1 MKKRMLQLSFLL
13 LFLGFLAGPAA
24 SAQERTVSGTVT
36 SKDGLPLAAVTV
48 QVSGTSN
55 GTTTDE
61 KGRYSLPAKTGDKIE
76 FSSIGYITQTV
87 TLGDQSSLNVTLNE
101 NTKTLG
107 ETVVTALGVKRSQR
121 SLGYAISTVKGED
134 LVKAGQTLNP
144 FLSLYGKAAGVGVNI
159 GAAGPEGGIRINI
172 RGAASMNP
180 GQNTRP
186 LFVVDGVI
194 LSDKATSMGSGVG
207 QFDYGAGINDIN
219 ADDIQSIEILKG
231 AKATVLYGSD
241 AANGV
246 VLITTKDG
254 AQTRGLGMTASFQYA
269 VEHPVSYM
277 NFQNEYGLGE
287 SIYDTSYTTLHGVR
301 VRQMPVDRF
310 NFGPKFDGAPM
321 MFYDSS
327 MVRNVAHPDNYES
340 LFQNGFATTADVAI
354 AGSNDKGN
362 MRASYTNYYYQDITN
377 SDSWQKKN
385 TFSFN
390 GKINASKLASFQF
403 VTNIYNVTTQNRRG
417 GNAGMIAWGMPRDY
431 AYSKVFP
438 LYTDS
443 TGYKRDLDKYGVT
456 NAITELGGNYLWPL
470 IMNRYRD
477 DKLHIISSAKVTL
490 NFSPH
495 VFFVGQAGVDYDN
508 TNYTTDISVDRVKP
522 VVTGG
527 SFGVAKENT
536 VVQTYQGLLNYDNSI
551 INRDIH
557 LFAFV
562 GGIYKQNK
570 FDHLG
575 SNTVGGLNYP
585 DWYSFAN
592 EVGPAGPGNE
602 YLLRNYT
609 RNNDVLYSA
618 VGSATF
624 SWKYELYLEFQGRQD
639 WNSTLPPAKNKYF
652 YPGVSLTWNYTER
665 FKIPKMNRGQLRFSW
680 ANVGNG
686 TSDYYAN
693 YLFSFSRVQ
702 NSNAVS
708 VTAPSYIT
716 PQVIGPERKREFEA
730 GLNNSFFDG
739 DRLII
744 DFSFYTNNRYN
755 QIMGVPISNSSSS
768 DQLRI
773 NAGNVKNWGYELS
786 ITGTPVMTPSVRWDL
801 TFNAANQ
808 QSKVL
813 KLYPGVNI
821 YQVQSLVGKVGE
833 YADVGQRFGEIKMFD
848 YLRDSASGQKIVNS
862 SGLYGLDQQ
871 KYINVAN
878 VFPKIYGG
886 VFSDLYFK
894 GFDFHVGIDY
904 KFGGTIFSITNNYLT
919 GNGQAAITL
928 KGRDEAHGGLAYY
941 INNSGQKVA
950 WEHDKAA
957 PADSKDGKV
966 YHDGI
971 ILPGV
976 MDENGKYVKNTT
988 ITSAT
993 DYYETYINDLYQYWP
1008 PDHLY
1013 KNNYINVR
1021 EAALAYTLP
1030 KELSN
1035 RMKLQKVTLTVA
1047 ARNLFYLYKT
1057 VPNIDPEGALGAGS
1071 YVENTIYP
1079 STREYSFGISVS
1091 F

>member
-1 MKKRMLQLSFLL
+1 MNPKRLHHLLPLLPLFMLIFLN
-13 LFLGFLAGPAA
+13 A
-24 SAQERTVSGTVT
+24 SGQEREITGSVT
-36 SKDGLPLAAVTV
+36 SATGSPLPATTV
-48 QVSGTSN
+48 QIAGTTT
-55 GTTTDE
+55 GTTTDNQGKYTLE
-61 KGRYSLPAKTGDKIE
+61 AKTGDQLE
-76 FSSIGYITQTV
+76 FTSVGYEKTTITVGTGNTV
-87 TLGDQSSLNVTLNE
+87 NVTLKVNK
-101 NTKTLG
+101 NVLG
-107 ETVVTALGVKRSQR
+107 ETVVTALGVRRDQR
-121 SLGYAISTVKGED
+121 SLGYAISTVKGGD

-159 GAAGPEGGIRINI
+159 GAAGPEGGVRINI

-180 GQNTRP
+180 GENTRP

-194 LSDKATSMGSGVG
+194 LSDKNTSMGSGVG
-207 QFDYGAGINDIN
+207 QFDYGSGINDIN

-254 AQTRGLGMTASFQYA
+254 SQTRGLGMTASFQYA

-277 NFQNEYGLGE
+277 KFQNEYGLGE
-287 SIYDTSYTTLHGVR
+287 SIYDTSYTTVNGKR
-301 VRQMPVDRF
+301 IRQMPIDRF
-310 NFGPKFDGAPM
+310 NFGPKFDGSSVL
-321 MFYDSS
+321 FYDSS
-327 MVRNVAHPDNYES
+327 MVNNVAHPDNYQS
-340 LFQNGFATTADVAI
+340 LFQNGLATTANVAI

-362 MRASYTNYYYQDITN
+362 MRAAYTNYYYQDITN
-377 SDSWQKKN
+377 SDSWQKRN

-390 GKINASKLASFQF
+390 GKINVSKLASFQF

-456 NAITELGGNYLWPL
+456 NAITQLGGGYLWPL
-470 IMNRYRD
+470 IKNRYKD

-490 NFSPH
+490 HFTPH

-508 TNYTTDISVDRVKP
+508 TNYTIDESVDKIKP
-522 VVTGG
+522 VVSGG
-527 SFGVAKENT
+527 LFGVAKENT
-536 VVQTYQGLLNYDNSI
+536 VVQTYQGLLNYENSFMDN
-551 INRDIH
+551 NIH

-562 GGIYKQNK
+562 GGIYKADNY
-570 FDHLG
+570 DYLG
-575 SNTVGGLNYP
+575 SKTVGGLNYP

-592 EVGPAGPGNE
+592 EVGPAGPSNE
-602 YLLRNYT
+602 YLLRNYN

-618 VGSATF
+618 LGSVTL
-624 SWKYELYLEFQGRQD
+624 SWKYELYMELQGRQD
-639 WNSTLPPAKNKYF
+639 WNSTLPPGNNKYF

-665 FKIPKMNRGQLRFSW
+665 FNIPKMNRGQLRFSW
-680 ANVGNG
+680 ANVGTG

-693 YLFSFSRVQ
+693 YLFDFSRVQ
-702 NSNAVS
+702 GSNAVS
-708 VTAPSYIT
+708 VTAPGYIT
-716 PQVIGPERKREFEA
+716 PEALKPERKREFEA
-730 GLNNSFFDG
+730 GINNSFFDG

-744 DFSFYTNNRYN
+744 DFSYYTNNRYD
-755 QIMGVPISNSSSS
+755 QIMGVPISSSSS
-768 DQLRI
+768 SNQLRI

-786 ITGTPVMTPSVRWDL
+786 ITGTPVMTRTVRWDL
-801 TFNAANQ
+801 TFNAASQ
-808 QSKVL
+808 HSRVV
-813 KLYPGVNI
+813 KLYPDVNI

-833 YADVGQRFGEIKMFD
+833 YADVGQPFGEIKMFD
-848 YLRDSASGQKIVNS
+848 YQRDSASGQRIVNS

-886 VFSDLYFK
+886 IFSDVYFK
-894 GFDFHVGIDY
+894 GFDLHIGIDY

-928 KGRDEAHGGLAYY
+928 NGRDEAHGGLAYY
-941 INNSGQKVA
+941 INDNGQNVA
-950 WEHDKAA
+950 WQHDKPA

-971 ILPGV
+971 ILAGV
-976 MDENGKYVKNTT
+976 MEQNGKYVKNDI

-993 DYYETYINDLYQYWP
+993 NYYETYINDLYQYWP

-1030 KELSN
+1030 KQLSN
-1035 RMKLQKVTLTVA
+1035 RLKLQKVTLTAA

-1079 STREYSFGISVS
+1079 STREYSFGITVS